1 MTPKSGNGSRD
12 VVGLP
17 THGYQIERRCFG
29 AASGNELPTVTIIR
43 STTRTSTGL
52 STGRT
57 EALAPVSPKATALS
71 SCFVPAQASSPEPQT
86 LLAQTTNEGPR
97 TAFCPSGICR
107 GKQWLRGTESWP
119 SASALAV
126 KSSSQRCVERER
138 QSHQIRYS
146 VPRGTVLEYR
156 FLLFL
161 FPSFHFPFPLV
172 SSFLRL
178 LDGAG
183 YFSARAKAVGSGRLQ
198 VGPIPQSR
206 SGNNGPVSLA

>member
-1 MTPKSGNGSRD
+1 MWWGSRRTATKLSDD
-12 VVGLP
+12 VS
-17 THGYQIERRCFG
+17 ERPQATNFQLSQLS
-29 AASGNELPTVTIIR
+29 AAPPVHRL
-43 STTRTSTGL
+43 
-52 STGRT
+52 
-57 EALAPVSPKATALS
+57 VSPPAALKHLLPSPPKTTALS

-107 GKQWLRGTESWP
+107 GKQWLKGTESWP

-146 VPRGTVLEYR
+146 VLRGTVLEYR
-156 FLLFL
+156 FLLLL